1 VRGTAL
7 PTYLASK
14 SAFKPR
20 RFEGMQPTY
29 THTDMEFLLI
39 NDGRIVKAKNKV
51 EALRSSGY
59 DFIYWEGNTPYGV
72 EYPASKRKAYAIRK
86 PKNAIWK

>member
-1 VRGTAL
+1 
-7 PTYLASK
+7 
-14 SAFKPR
+14 
-20 RFEGMQPTY
+20 
-29 THTDMEFLLI
+29 MEFLLI
-39 NDGRIVKAKNKV
+39 NDGRIVKSKTKV

-72 EYPASKRKAYAIRK
+72 EYPESKRKVYAIRK

>member
-1 VRGTAL
+1 MGECNKLIHVLTK
-7 PTYLASK
+7 YNK
-14 SAFKPR
+14 
-20 RFEGMQPTY
+20 
-29 THTDMEFLLI
+29 DMEFLLI